1 MEKSKYID
9 SPYGE
14 EKGRGSSLPM
24 VGSPSVAFSLLRF
37 TLGRLYDDDSVLL
50 SEGQP
55 HAAVRARERI
65 VAGAPGQTAS

>member
-1 MEKSKYID
+1 
-9 SPYGE
+9 
-14 EKGRGSSLPM
+14 M

-55 HAAVRARERI
+55 HAEERVRVRGSVVRNDERETEVRVRI
-65 VAGAPGQTAS
+65 EAGAPGQTAS